1 MTTSNRTVPEPMEY
15 DADSFSGIGESPR
28 APIIVAAPAKKPDE
42 VSPVKSSVIV
52 HAGCIRQPS
61 SAVSFGFYIKL
72 DSLLFIFNLEL
83 VSWFCLKYLMIFCC
97 KILKY

>member
-1 MTTSNRTVPEPMEY
+1 MTTRNAPEPMEY

-61 SAVSFGFYIKL
+61 SAVSFGFYYQIK
-72 DSLLFIFNLEL
+72 
-83 VSWFCLKYLMIFCC
+83 
-97 KILKY
+97 